1 VQVILP
7 SEKLEANFERLR
19 ERARALA
26 GGSTT

>member
-1 VQVILP
+1 VILP

-19 ERARALA
+19 ERARALV